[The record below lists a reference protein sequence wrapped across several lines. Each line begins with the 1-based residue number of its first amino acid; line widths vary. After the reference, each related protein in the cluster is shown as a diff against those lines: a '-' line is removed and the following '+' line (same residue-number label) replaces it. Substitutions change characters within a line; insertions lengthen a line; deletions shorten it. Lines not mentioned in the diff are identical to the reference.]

1 MTNGTEIEITDLVAI
16 EVVKLIE
23 EYLRAGGFGF
33 NEDLLFA
40 GMIALD
46 NGSKIIIT
54 DTKKESTA

>member
-1 MTNGTEIEITDLVAI
+1 MTDSAEIEITDLVAI

-23 EYLRAGGFGF
+23 EYLKEGGSGF

-46 NGSKIIIT
+46 NAKKIIIN
-54 DTKKESTA
+54 DTGKGAAA